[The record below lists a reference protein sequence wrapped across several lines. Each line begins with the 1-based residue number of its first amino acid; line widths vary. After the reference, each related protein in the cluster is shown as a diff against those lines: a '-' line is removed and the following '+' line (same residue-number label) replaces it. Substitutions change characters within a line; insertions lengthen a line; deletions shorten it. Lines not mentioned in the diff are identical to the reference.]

1 MITARK
7 RCLHVFAS
15 AFFAVCG
22 LVAIEQAPAH
32 AVAQSAAPTLQPA
45 VWQKG
50 VQACLSNRTSESIKL
65 LWGNEMYPADY
76 VIRLSEN
83 VTRVGNGKVTLKPG
97 MKICSTGRTN
107 LPGTMDVT
115 VSVTYENG
123 REQQFGFY
131 NPSMGRPDFYPL
143 YQGSSVGK
151 HTTFSV
157 GDVHEYEYHFHT
169 FTVSREADTKVKE
182 FRVVFVQ

>member
-7 RCLHVFAS
+7 RCLPVFAS
-15 AFFAVCG
+15 ALFAVCG

-76 VIRLSEN
+76 VIRLTEN
-83 VTRVGNGKVTLKPG
+83 VTRVGKGEVTLKPG

-123 REQQFGFY
+123 REHC
-131 NPSMGRPDFYPL
+131 SVSKTRPW
-143 YQGSSVGK
+143 V
-151 HTTFSV
+151 V
-157 GDVHEYEYHFHT
+157 RT
-169 FTVSREADTKVKE
+169 FTLTIRATALASTRHSQTTMCMSTSITSTPSR
-182 FRVVFVQ
+182 